1 MHKQLIQLA
10 ALSLALV
17 PALQAGIV
25 VTNPDISGAIVDP
38 TGSTTVDRSSGTYNP
53 TTFNALADL
62 RVLSFDQAAFT
73 VGQTLDQVALTSF
86 GNTVTFTG
94 LAIAGNFYD
103 ATSGTNSLVAM
114 TTTQDTVSAS
124 IKFAAPVA
132 NVGITVSNF
141 NAGGLDVQF
150 YNAVGALLF
159 HTNQYNAAGEDPN
172 PCSALDGSMD
182 NFYSF
187 GSGTANVAEI
197 RFVPLYTSGMLI
209 SLDDLAFTATAV
221 PEPASLGLLA
231 LGALALARRRRG

>member
-25 VTNPDISGAIVDP
+25 VTNPNISGAIVDP
-38 TGSTTVDRSSGTYNP
+38 AGSTTVDRSSGSYNP
-53 TTFNALADL
+53 TTFNALSDL
-62 RVLSFDQAAFT
+62 RGLSFDQAAFT
-73 VGQTLDQVALTSF
+73 VGQALDQVNLTSF
-86 GNTVTFTG
+86 GNTITFTG

-103 ATSGTNSLVAM
+103 ATSGNNSLVAT

-132 NVGITVSNF
+132 NAGITVSNF

-150 YNAVGALLF
+150 YDGGGALLF
-159 HTNQYNAAGEDPN
+159 HTNQFNANGGDPN

-182 NFYSF
+182 NFYSL
-187 GSGTANVAEI
+187 GSGTANIAEI

-209 SLDDLAFTATAV
+209 SLDDLAFTASEV